1 MSRIGSHSYAR
12 VPHASGGKTHKGP
25 ARWRRQARDAP
36 TQGYGLGVLEQ
47 AESQCSGGGH
57 GGAGVQ
63 ELAQNFVDGHEDGI
77 ENVHFASFCVF
88 TCLERG
94 MGPRMGTALFTRL
107 VLAEIV
113 APPLHT
119 RRVQNYDTQT
129 TCVTGFA
136 TLKGLLRHRVL
147 LTLPLCGTI
156 PTEKILLT
164 RGS

>member
-1 MSRIGSHSYAR
+1 MSRIGSHSCVR
-12 VPHASGGKTHKGP
+12 VPHASGVKRTKALHGG
-25 ARWRRQARDAP
+25 RRQARDAP

-57 GGAGVQ
+57 GGTGVQ

-77 ENVHFASFCVF
+77 ENVHYASFCVF

-94 MGPRMGTALFTRL
+94 MGPRLGTALFTRL

-119 RRVQNYDTQT
+119 RCVQNYDTQT

-156 PTEKILLT
+156 PTEKILLI

>member
-1 MSRIGSHSYAR
+1 MSRIGSHSCAR
-12 VPHASGGKTHKGP
+12 VPHASGVKHAKALHGGVGKRATS
-25 ARWRRQARDAP
+25 P

-47 AESQCSGGGH
+47 AESQGSVGGH
-57 GGAGVQ
+57 GGAHVQ

-77 ENVHFASFCVF
+77 ENVHYASFCVF

-94 MGPRMGTALFTRL
+94 MGPRLGTALFTRL

-119 RRVQNYDTQT
+119 RRVQNYGTQT

-147 LTLPLCGTI
+147 LTFPLCGTI
-156 PTEKILLT
+156 PTEKILLI

>member
-1 MSRIGSHSYAR
+1 MSRIGSHSFAR
-12 VPHASGGKTHKGP
+12 VPHASGVKRTKALHGG
-25 ARWRRQARDAP
+25 RRQARDAV
-36 TQGYGLGVLEQ
+36 QGYGLGVLEQ
-47 AESQCSGGGH
+47 AESQGSVGGH
-57 GGAGVQ
+57 GGTHMQ
-63 ELAQNFVDGHEDGI
+63 ELAQNFVDGYEDGI
-77 ENVHFASFCVF
+77 ENVHYASFCVF

-94 MGPRMGTALFTRL
+94 MGPRLGTALFTRL

-119 RRVQNYDTQT
+119 RRVQNYGTQT

-147 LTLPLCGTI
+147 LTFPLCGTI